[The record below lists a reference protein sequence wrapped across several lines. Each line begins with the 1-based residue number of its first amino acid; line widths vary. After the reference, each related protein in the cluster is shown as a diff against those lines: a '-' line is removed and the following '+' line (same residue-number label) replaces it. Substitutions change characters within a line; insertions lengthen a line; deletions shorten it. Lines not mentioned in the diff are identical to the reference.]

1 MDEVNT
7 MGEEIMGP
15 GRSGSEVK
23 GADLE
28 SASAEQLQAESGTDE
43 AETAGDYEGVAL
55 DAFVLAQMH
64 SFVFSLSPANTNL

>member
-1 MDEVNT
+1 

-55 DAFVLAQMH
+55 DAFV
-64 SFVFSLSPANTNL
+64 FSCVQDFATWLLTCPGFCLGLH